1 MSPASSEETTAFS
14 IIDVT
19 DDQEASIVFA
29 PATDTIND
37 PEASLE
43 LAPATETSPKMA
55 LKPLKPIMGD
65 LIQVSATEWTAWTG
79 GKPNSSWTILDGATT
94 TYGSPNQLRPN
105 SASYAQRGFQYRST
119 GIEDKFKR
127 SDDLATF
134 IREVSEHL
142 IDTGMDSISY
152 LPSPTDATKMCSV
165 LTEYSK
171 YSADTARSSG
181 ATFAA
186 LYDTY
191 DKINDKAASKYLL
204 NSLDKD
210 LRETLHLRLE
220 PMDTFHVLW
229 LELIKAVRSTSIDRF
244 DDLKAKLRTRK
255 ATDYAGQ
262 NVDKLSKAY
271 KKDATELTSAGQYE
285 HNLTLHML
293 KVFLEAGG
301 RSNESYRFELRLM
314 KRSLDAELLTVAH
327 MSRDDAD
334 KYMAT
339 KSLTYK
345 HICIKA
351 EDEYHKQR
359 DNNEWPPARHA
370 TDSRAP
376 PGNFG
381 ANANV
386 CMTPGASLTEA
397 QVNMLIQ
404 RQMKD
409 STGPSSGTRGN
420 CHNCG
425 QPGHFARNCPKQQ
438 GRGQPQGRTG
448 GRGGRGSGNPRDR
461 GSSDRQKPPGPNDT
475 PSGNLNGFP
484 IFRKQ
489 FEGKAFTFCQ
499 KCGSTGRWSTTHS
512 TGGHTGPVRSENKH
526 STPSNATPSSAHF
539 SLVPDPSAWHI
550 SFTWETFLYDLW
562 CLLAPYLWSGLLGS
576 AAIYALYCIGWSV
589 CSCTSVV
596 GSHLTV
602 IRNAAQR
609 RSALSADVPKNTILF
624 TKIYLLS
631 LLLVS
636 TRCRIPSTA
645 LPRKSSSSRNL
656 TNSVVLRTTP
666 SANVLNQDRPSLVL
680 LALSEE
686 ITIQCLLNTAQPRCT
701 VLEEKAPQFPRQVLL
716 FSLRQN
722 PKLLVPP
729 RPQLATALLKLQIKT
744 KIHL

>member
-1 MSPASSEETTAFS
+1 LSPASSEETTAFS

-65 LIQVSATEWTAWTG
+65 LVQVSATEWTAWTG
-79 GKPNSSWTILDGATT
+79 GKPNSSWTVLDGATT

-134 IREVSEHL
+134 IREVSDHL

-262 NVDKLSKAY
+262 NVDELSKAY

-425 QPGHFARNCPKQQ
+425 QPGHFARNCPKRQ

-448 GRGGRGSGNPRDR
+448 GRGGRGSGNPVTVVLLIVR
-461 GSSDRQKPPGPNDT
+461 
-475 PSGNLNGFP
+475 NLLD
-484 IFRKQ
+484 Q
-489 FEGKAFTFCQ
+489 
-499 KCGSTGRWSTTHS
+499 TT
-512 TGGHTGPVRSENKH
+512 
-526 STPSNATPSSAHF
+526 
-539 SLVPDPSAWHI
+539 
-550 SFTWETFLYDLW
+550 
-562 CLLAPYLWSGLLGS
+562 
-576 AAIYALYCIGWSV
+576 
-589 CSCTSVV
+589 
-596 GSHLTV
+596 
-602 IRNAAQR
+602 
-609 RSALSADVPKNTILF
+609 
-624 TKIYLLS
+624 
-631 LLLVS
+631 LLLV
-636 TRCRIPSTA
+636 ISTA
-645 LPRKSSSSRNL
+645 SLSSGSS
-656 TNSVVLRTTP
+656 LRE
-666 SANVLNQDRPSLVL
+666 RPSPFARNVVVPAAGLLHTALEGILGLFAVKTSTAHPPTQL
-680 LALSEE
+680 LALTSVLCQ
-686 ITIQCLLNTAQPRCT
+686 TRLPGTFPSPGKRSCMTFGAFLHLTCGVACLA
-701 VLEEKAPQFPRQVLL
+701 V
-716 FSLRQN
+716 
-722 PKLLVPP
+722 
-729 RPQLATALLKLQIKT
+729 RPFMHCTALDGPR
-744 KIHL
+744 